1 MFGIYVGAGIFAGI
15 MIPTILISAMSGLTI
30 KILELFNFYKRG
42 NLYTEV
48 SDYIT
53 GAGIHRTAKVYMGLS
68 KNGNYEI
75 ANGKVFGYLVLIFL
89 PLSLLVSSLVYLLTG
104 NY

>member
-53 GAGIHRTAKVYMGLS
+53 GAGIHRTAKVYMGLN
-68 KNGNYEI
+68 KNGSYEI
-75 ANGKVFGYLVLIFL
+75 ANGRVFGYLVLIFL
-89 PLSLLVSSLVYLLTG
+89 PLSIIFSLTLYFII
-104 NY
+104 

>member
-1 MFGIYVGAGIFAGI
+1 MFGIYIGAGVFIGI
-15 MIPTILISAMSGLTI
+15 MIPTILISAMSGITI

-42 NLYTEV
+42 NLYAEV

-53 GAGIHRTAKVYMGLS
+53 GAGIHRTAKVYMGLN
-68 KNGNYEI
+68 KNGSYEI

-89 PLSLLVSSLVYLLTG
+89 PLSIIFSIILFFLNG
-104 NY
+104 

>member
-1 MFGIYVGAGIFAGI
+1 MFGIYIGAGVFIGI
-15 MIPTILISAMSGLTI
+15 MIPTILISAMSGITI

-48 SDYIT
+48 SGYIT
-53 GAGIHRTAKVYMGLS
+53 GAGIHRTAKVYMGLN

-89 PLSLLVSSLVYLLTG
+89 PLSIIFSIILFFING
-104 NY
+104 